1 MTSHRFRVGRD
12 GMSTLFEELQRV
24 KTFEYTEEDVRQF
37 RELHDEI
44 RALKTQRNAVIVAH
58 NYYRPEILK
67 IADFVGD
74 SLELSLMAAKVKDAD
89 VIDFCG
95 VHFMA
100 ETAKI
105 VNPSRT
111 VLLPNLLAG
120 CQLADSAPAEDLK
133 LRIEELKKEHPD
145 LAVVS
150 YVNTTAAVK
159 ALSDV
164 ICTSAN
170 AGQIVRALPNQNI
183 LFVPDRN
190 LANHVA
196 QQVPEKN
203 IIPWDGFCYVHQ
215 QITPQ
220 EVSRIREGDPDLKIL
235 VHPECRPDVA
245 QLADAVLS
253 TSGMV
258 RYAKENAAE
267 RYLIVTECGLSDRL
281 AMEVP
286 DKTFVK
292 GCKLCTF
299 MKVTTLEDVRDSL
312 RDRKYEVI
320 VPEDVR
326 VKAERAL
333 RRMFAIEKGAVPA
346 PSESIIPRCE

>member
-1 MTSHRFRVGRD
+1 MAMTS
-12 GMSTLFEELQRV
+12 LLEELSRV
-24 KTFEYTEEDVRQF
+24 KTFEYTAEDVRAF
-37 RELHDEI
+37 ESLHEEI
-44 RALKTQRNAVIVAH
+44 RALKGERNAVIVAH

-74 SLELSLMAAKVKDAD
+74 SLELALMASKVRDAG

-105 VNPSRT
+105 LNPTRT

-133 LRIEELKKEHPD
+133 ARIEELRKEHPD

-159 ALSDV
+159 ALSDI
-164 ICTSAN
+164 ICTSGN
-170 AGQIVRALPNQNI
+170 AAKVVESLPNRNI

-203 IIPWDGFCYVHQ
+203 IIPWEGFCYVHQ
-215 QITPQ
+215 QITPAEIQ
-220 EVSRIREGDPDLKIL
+220 RVRDSDPEIEIL
-235 VHPECRPDVA
+235 VHPECRADVA
-245 QLADAVLS
+245 ALADAVLS

-258 RYAKENAAE
+258 KWAKERPAS
-267 RYLIVTECGLSDRL
+267 RFLVVTECGLSDRL

-286 DKTFVK
+286 DKQFLK

-312 RDRKYEVI
+312 KLLQHEIV
-320 VPEDVR
+320 VPEEVR
-326 VKAERAL
+326 VPAERAL
-333 RRMFAIEKGAVPA
+333 RRMFEVTEGKRQP
-346 PSESIIPRCE
+346 

>member
-1 MTSHRFRVGRD
+1 
-12 GMSTLFEELQRV
+12 MSTLFEELQRV
-24 KTFEYTEEDVRQF
+24 RTYDYSEEEVREFQLLHEEI
-37 RELHDEI
+37 RELK
-44 RALKTQRNAVIVAH
+44 AQRNAVIVAH

-67 IADFVGD
+67 VADFIGD
-74 SLELSLMAAKVKDAD
+74 SLELALMAANVRDAD
-89 VIDFCG
+89 IIEFCG

-120 CQLADSAPAEDLK
+120 CQLADSAPAADLK
-133 LRIEELKKEHPD
+133 VRIEELKAQYPD

-164 ICTSAN
+164 ICTSSN
-170 AGQIVRALPNQNI
+170 APKVVRSLPNKNI

-190 LANHVA
+190 LARFTA
-196 QQVPEKN
+196 EQVPEKN

-215 QITPQ
+215 QITPE
-220 EVSRIREGDPDLKIL
+220 EVAKIRASDPEIEIL
-235 VHPECRPDVA
+235 VHPECRGDVA
-245 QLADAVLS
+245 KLADAVLS

-258 RYAKENAAE
+258 KWAKERSAK
-267 RYLIVTECGLSDRL
+267 RFLIVTECGLTDRL

-286 DKTFVK
+286 DKQFVK

-312 RDRKYEVI
+312 KLLRYEI
-320 VPEDVR
+320 EVPEDIR
-326 VKAERAL
+326 VPAERAL
-333 RRMFAIEKGAVPA
+333 RRMFDATRQVEG
-346 PSESIIPRCE
+346 

>member
-1 MTSHRFRVGRD
+1 MT
-12 GMSTLFEELQRV
+12 TLFEELKRV
-24 KTFEYTEEDVRQF
+24 QTFEYTEDDVREF
-37 RELHDEI
+37 AELHAEIRELRRE
-44 RALKTQRNAVIVAH
+44 RNAVIVAH

-74 SLELSLMAAKVKDAD
+74 SLELSIMASEVREAG
-89 VIDFCG
+89 VIVFCG

-120 CQLADSAPAEDLK
+120 CQLADSAPAEDVAK
-133 LRIEELKKEHPD
+133 RIEELRAIHPD

-164 ICTSAN
+164 VCTSAN
-170 AGQIVRALPNQNI
+170 AAKVVRSLPNRNI
-183 LFVPDRN
+183 LFNPDRN
-190 LANHVA
+190 LARHVA
-196 QQVPEKN
+196 DQAPEKN

-215 QITPQ
+215 QITP
-220 EVSRIREGDPDLKIL
+220 EEISRIREADPSLKVL
-235 VHPECRPDVA
+235 VHPECRRDVA
-245 QLADAVLS
+245 LLADAVLS

-258 RYAKENAAE
+258 RYAKENAAQ
-267 RYLIVTECGLSDRL
+267 RYLVVTECGLSDRL

-292 GCKLCTF
+292 GCKLCAF

-312 RDRKYEVI
+312 RDRKHEVI

-333 RRMFAIEKGAVPA
+333 RRMFEIEKGAVSTPGDSTA
-346 PSESIIPRCE
+346 PRCE

>member
-1 MTSHRFRVGRD
+1 
-12 GMSTLFEELQRV
+12 MSTLFEELSRV
-24 KTFEYTEEDVRQF
+24 KTFEYTREEVREF
-37 RELHDEI
+37 EDLHEEIREL
-44 RALKTQRNAVIVAH
+44 RKVRNAVIVAH

-74 SLELSLMAAKVKDAD
+74 SLELALMASNVKDAD
-89 VIDFCG
+89 IIVFAG

-105 VNPSRT
+105 VNPSRM

-120 CQLADSAPAEDLK
+120 CQLADSAPAEDLAARIK
-133 LRIEELKKEHPD
+133 ELRKDYPD
-145 LAVVS
+145 LAVAS

-159 ALSDV
+159 ALSDIIV
-164 ICTSAN
+164 TSAN
-170 AGQIVRALPNQNI
+170 AAKVVRTLKSKNI

-190 LANHVA
+190 LAHHVA
-196 QQVPEKN
+196 EQVPEKN
-203 IIPWDGFCYVHQ
+203 IIPWDGYCYVHQ
-215 QITPQ
+215 QITP
-220 EVSRIREGDPDLKIL
+220 EEISRIRQADPDLKIL

-245 QLADAVLS
+245 RLADAVLS

-258 RYAKENAAE
+258 RYAKERPE
-267 RYLIVTECGLSDRL
+267 KRFLVVTECGLTDRL

-286 DKTFVK
+286 EKQFLK

-312 RDRKYEVI
+312 KLLRYEI
-320 VPEDVR
+320 EVPEDIR
-326 VKAERAL
+326 VPAERAL
-333 RRMFAIEKGAVPA
+333 RRMFDVTA
-346 PSESIIPRCE
+346 

>member
-1 MTSHRFRVGRD
+1 
-12 GMSTLFEELQRV
+12 MSTLFEELSRV
-24 KTFEYTEEDVRQF
+24 KTYEYTEEDVREF
-37 RELHDEI
+37 TVLHGEI
-44 RALKTQRNAVIVAH
+44 RSLKKQRNAVIVAH

-74 SLELSLMAAKVKDAD
+74 SLELAIMASNVKDAD
-89 VIDFCG
+89 VICFAG

-111 VLLPNLLAG
+111 VLLPNLMAG
-120 CQLADSAPAEDLK
+120 CQLADSAPVEDLAAK
-133 LRIEELKKEHPD
+133 IKELRPKYPD

-159 ALSDV
+159 ALSDIIV
-164 ICTSAN
+164 TSAN
-170 AGQIVRALPNQNI
+170 AAKVVRTLKNKNI
-183 LFVPDRN
+183 LFVPDKN

-203 IIPWDGFCYVHQ
+203 IIPWEGFCYVHQ
-215 QITPQ
+215 QITP
-220 EVSRIREGDPDLKIL
+220 EEISRIRKADPDLEIL

-245 QLADAVLS
+245 NLADAVLS

-258 RYAKENAAE
+258 RWAKERPAK
-267 RYLIVTECGLSDRL
+267 RFLVVTECGLSDRL
-281 AMEVP
+281 SMEVP
-286 DKTFVK
+286 DKQFLK

-312 RDRKYEVI
+312 KLMRYEIV
-320 VPEDVR
+320 VPEEVR
-326 VKAERAL
+326 VPAERAL
-333 RRMFAIEKGAVPA
+333 RRMFEAIE
-346 PSESIIPRCE
+346 S

>member
-1 MTSHRFRVGRD
+1 
-12 GMSTLFEELQRV
+12 MSALLEELSRV
-24 KTFEYTEEDVRQF
+24 KTYEYTEEDVREF
-37 RELHDEI
+37 EALHAEI
-44 RALKTQRNAVIVAH
+44 RALKKERNAVIVAH

-74 SLELSLMAAKVKDAD
+74 SLELALMASKVKDSD

-133 LRIEELKKEHPD
+133 ARIEELRKDYPD

-159 ALSDV
+159 ALSDI

-170 AGQIVRALPNQNI
+170 GPKVVRSLPNKNI

-190 LANHVA
+190 LANFVA

-220 EVSRIREGDPDLKIL
+220 EIQRIREADPDLEIL

-245 QLADAVLS
+245 RLANAVLS

-258 RYAKENAAE
+258 KYAKERSAK
-267 RYLIVTECGLSDRL
+267 RFLVVTECGLSDRL

-286 DKTFVK
+286 DKQFLK

-312 RDRKYEVI
+312 REMRYEI
-320 VPEDVR
+320 EVPEEIR
-326 VKAERAL
+326 LPAERAL
-333 RRMFAIEKGAVPA
+333 RRMFEVTA
-346 PSESIIPRCE
+346 

>member
-1 MTSHRFRVGRD
+1 
-12 GMSTLFEELQRV
+12 MSTLYEELSRV
-24 KTFEYTEEDVRQF
+24 NTYEYTREEVQEF
-37 RELHDEI
+37 ELLHDEI
-44 RALKTQRNAVIVAH
+44 RRLKKERNAVIVAH

-67 IADFVGD
+67 VADFVGD
-74 SLELSLMAAKVKDAD
+74 SLELAIMASQVRDAD
-89 VIDFCG
+89 IIEFAG

-105 VNPSRT
+105 VNPNKT
-111 VLLPNLLAG
+111 VLLPNPMAG
-120 CQLADSAPAEDLK
+120 CQLADSAPAEDLAA
-133 LRIEELKKEHPD
+133 RIAELKQQFPD

-159 ALSDV
+159 ALSDIIV
-164 ICTSAN
+164 TSAN
-170 AGQIVRALPNQNI
+170 AAKVVRTLPNKNI

-196 QQVPEKN
+196 EQIPDKN
-203 IIPWDGFCYVHQ
+203 IIPWNGYCYVHE

-220 EVSRIREGDPDLKIL
+220 EIGRIRAADPELEIL

-245 QLADAVLS
+245 KLADAVLS

-258 RYAKENAAE
+258 RYAKERPAM
-267 RYLIVTECGLSDRL
+267 RFLIVTECGLSDRL

-286 DKTFVK
+286 DKTFLK
-292 GCKLCTF
+292 GCKLCAF

-312 RDRKYEVI
+312 LYLRYEI
-320 VPEDVR
+320 DVPEDVR
-326 VKAERAL
+326 VPAERAL
-333 RRMFAIEKGAVPA
+333 RRMFDATA
-346 PSESIIPRCE
+346 

>member
-1 MTSHRFRVGRD
+1 
-12 GMSTLFEELQRV
+12 MSTLYDELSRVTTYEYSRDEVREFEL
-24 KTFEYTEEDVRQF
+24 
-37 RELHDEI
+37 LHDEI
-44 RALKTQRNAVIVAH
+44 RKLKKERNAIIVAH

-67 IADFVGD
+67 VADFVGD
-74 SLELSLMAAKVKDAD
+74 SLELALMASKVREAD

-105 VNPSRT
+105 VNPAKT
-111 VLLPNLLAG
+111 VLLPNLMAG
-120 CQLADSAPAEDLK
+120 CQLADSAPVEDLTV
-133 LRIEELKKEHPD
+133 RIAELKEQFPD

-159 ALSDV
+159 ALSDIIV
-164 ICTSAN
+164 TSAN
-170 AGQIVRALPNQNI
+170 AAKVVRTLPNRNI

-196 QQVPEKN
+196 EQVPEKN

-220 EVSRIREGDPDLKIL
+220 EISRIRAADPDLEIL

-245 QLADAVLS
+245 VLADAVLS

-258 RYAKENAAE
+258 RWAKERPAS
-267 RYLIVTECGLSDRL
+267 RFLIVTECGLSDRL

-286 DKTFVK
+286 DKTFIK

-299 MKVTTLEDVRDSL
+299 MKVTTLEDLRDSL
-312 RDRKYEVI
+312 LYLRYEI
-320 VPEDVR
+320 DVPEDVR
-326 VKAERAL
+326 VPAELAL
-333 RRMFAIEKGAVPA
+333 RRMFAATE
-346 PSESIIPRCE
+346 

>member
-1 MTSHRFRVGRD
+1 MP
-12 GMSTLFEELQRV
+12 TLFEELSRV
-24 KTFEYTEEDVRQF
+24 TTYDYTEEDVRGF
-37 RELHDEI
+37 ERLHEEI
-44 RALKTQRNAVIVAH
+44 RALKKERNAVIVAH
-58 NYYRPEILK
+58 NYYRAEILK
-67 IADFVGD
+67 VADFVGD
-74 SLELSLMAAKVKDAD
+74 SLELALMAAKVRDAD
-89 VIDFCG
+89 VIEFCG

-105 VNPSRT
+105 VNPQRT

-133 LRIEELKKEHPD
+133 ERIDELKKQYDD

-159 ALSDV
+159 ALSDIIV
-164 ICTSAN
+164 TSAN
-170 AGQIVRALPNQNI
+170 AAKVVRTLPNRNI

-190 LANHVA
+190 LARHVA
-196 QQVPEKN
+196 EQVPEKN
-203 IIPWDGFCYVHQ
+203 IIPWEGFCYVHQ

-220 EVSRIREGDPDLKIL
+220 EISRIRESDPDLEIL
-235 VHPECRPDVA
+235 VHPECRGDVA
-245 QLADAVLS
+245 ALADAVLS

-258 RYAKENAAE
+258 RWAKERPAK
-267 RYLIVTECGLSDRL
+267 RFLVVTECGLSDRL

-286 DKTFVK
+286 DKTFLK

-312 RDRKYEVI
+312 RDMKYEI
-320 VPEDVR
+320 EVPEEIR
-326 VKAERAL
+326 VPAERAL
-333 RRMFAIEKGAVPA
+333 QRMFDVVE
-346 PSESIIPRCE
+346 

>member
-1 MTSHRFRVGRD
+1 
-12 GMSTLFEELQRV
+12 MSTLYEELSRV
-24 KTFEYTEEDVRQF
+24 TTYDYSESDVREF
-37 RELHDEI
+37 EALHEEI
-44 RALKTQRNAVIVAH
+44 RALKKERNAVIVAH

-67 IADFVGD
+67 VADFVGD
-74 SLELSLMAAKVKDAD
+74 SLELALMASQVKDAD
-89 VIDFCG
+89 VIEFAG

-111 VLLPNLLAG
+111 VLLPNMLAG
-120 CQLADSAPAEDLK
+120 CQLADAAPAEELAA
-133 LRIEELKKEHPD
+133 RIDELKQQYPD

-159 ALSDV
+159 ALSDI

-170 AGQIVRALPNQNI
+170 AAKVVRSLPNQNI

-190 LANHVA
+190 LASHVA
-196 QQVPEKN
+196 EQVPEKN
-203 IIPWDGFCYVHQ
+203 IMPWNGFCYVHQ
-215 QITPQ
+215 QITP
-220 EVSRIREGDPDLKIL
+220 EEIAKIRATDPELEIL

-245 QLADAVLS
+245 ALANAVLS

-258 RYAKENAAE
+258 RYAKERPA
-267 RYLIVTECGLSDRL
+267 RRFLVVTECGMSDRL

-299 MKVTTLEDVRDSL
+299 MKVTSLEDVRDSL
-312 RDRKYEVI
+312 KLMRYEVE
-320 VPEDVR
+320 VPEDIR
-326 VKAERAL
+326 VPAERAL
-333 RRMFAIEKGAVPA
+333 RRMFDVTA
-346 PSESIIPRCE
+346 

>member
-1 MTSHRFRVGRD
+1 MP
-12 GMSTLFEELQRV
+12 TLFEELQRV
-24 KTFEYTEEDVRQF
+24 KTFEYTEEDARGF
-37 RELHDEI
+37 LRLHEEI
-44 RALKTQRNAVIVAH
+44 RALKKQRNAVIVAH

-67 IADFVGD
+67 VADFVGD
-74 SLELSLMAAKVKDAD
+74 SLELAMMAATVRDAD
-89 VIDFCG
+89 VIEFCG

-120 CQLADSAPAEDLK
+120 CQLADSAPAEDLAARIDE
-133 LRIEELKKEHPD
+133 LRKPYPD

-159 ALSDV
+159 ALSDI

-170 AGQIVRALPNQNI
+170 AARVVRSLPNKNI

-190 LANHVA
+190 LASHA
-196 QQVPEKN
+196 AAQVPEKN
-203 IIPWDGFCYVHQ
+203 IIPWEGFCYVHQ
-215 QITPQ
+215 QITP
-220 EVSRIREGDPDLKIL
+220 EEIRKIREADPELEIL

-245 QLADAVLS
+245 NLANAVLS

-258 RYAKENAAE
+258 RYAKENKSS
-267 RYLIVTECGLSDRL
+267 RFLVVTECGLSDRL

-286 DKTFVK
+286 DKQFLK

-312 RDRKYEVI
+312 AHMQYPIEI
-320 VPEDVR
+320 PEEIR
-326 VKAERAL
+326 VKANRAL
-333 RRMFAIEKGAVPA
+333 QRMFDVEKAAGK
-346 PSESIIPRCE
+346 

>member
-1 MTSHRFRVGRD
+1 MA
-12 GMSTLFEELQRV
+12 TLFEELQRV
-24 KTFEYTEEDVRQF
+24 QTYEYTEGDVREF
-37 RELHDEI
+37 EALHEEI
-44 RALKTQRNAVIVAH
+44 RALKKERNAVIVAH

-67 IADFVGD
+67 VADFVGD
-74 SLELSLMAAKVKDAD
+74 SLELALMAANVRDAD
-89 VIDFCG
+89 VIEFAG

-120 CQLADSAPAEDLK
+120 CQLADSAPAEDLA
-133 LRIEELKKEHPD
+133 LRIEELRVDHPD

-164 ICTSAN
+164 IVTSAN
-170 AGQIVRALPNQNI
+170 AAKVVRTLPNKNI

-196 QQVPEKN
+196 EQVPEKK
-203 IIPWDGFCYVHQ
+203 IIAWDGFCYVHQ
-215 QITPQ
+215 QITPE
-220 EVSRIREGDPDLKIL
+220 EVSKIRKADPDIKIL

-245 QLADAVLS
+245 RLADAVLS

-258 RYAKENAAE
+258 RYAKERPE
-267 RYLIVTECGLSDRL
+267 KRFLVVTECGLSDRL

-312 RDRKYEVI
+312 KFMRYEI
-320 VPEDVR
+320 EVPEEIR
-326 VKAERAL
+326 VPAERAL
-333 RRMFAIEKGAVPA
+333 QRMFDATA
-346 PSESIIPRCE
+346 S

>member
-1 MTSHRFRVGRD
+1 
-12 GMSTLFEELQRV
+12 MSTLLEELQRV
-24 KTFEYTEEDVRQF
+24 KSYEYTAGDVAQF
-37 RELHDEI
+37 EELHEEI
-44 RALKTQRNAVIVAH
+44 RALKKERNAVIVAH

-67 IADFVGD
+67 VADFVGD
-74 SLELSLMAAKVKDAD
+74 SLELALMASKVTDAD
-89 VIDFCG
+89 VIEFCG

-105 VNPSRT
+105 VNPSKT

-120 CQLADSAPAEDLK
+120 CQLADSAPAEDLAA
-133 LRIEELKKEHPD
+133 RIAELKKEYPD

-159 ALSDV
+159 ALSTI

-170 AGQIVRALPNQNI
+170 AARVVRSLPNENI

-196 QQVPEKN
+196 EQVPEKN

-215 QITPQ
+215 QITPG
-220 EVSRIREGDPDLKIL
+220 EVQRIRESDPEIRIL

-245 QLADAVLS
+245 ALADAVLS

-258 RYAKENAAE
+258 RYAKENKGD
-267 RYLIVTECGLSDRL
+267 RFLVVTECGLSDRL

-286 DKTFVK
+286 EKQFLK
-292 GCKLCTF
+292 GCRLCTF

-312 RDRKYEVI
+312 REMRYEI
-320 VPEDVR
+320 EVPEPMR
-326 VKAERAL
+326 TEAEGAL
-333 RRMFAIEKGAVPA
+333 RAMFQVVEQK
-346 PSESIIPRCE
+346 

>member
-1 MTSHRFRVGRD
+1 
-12 GMSTLFEELQRV
+12 MSTLYEELSRV
-24 KTFEYTEEDVRQF
+24 TTYDYTEEDVREF
-37 RELHDEI
+37 ESLHAEI
-44 RALKTQRNAVIVAH
+44 RALKAQRNAVIVAH

-67 IADFVGD
+67 VADFVGD
-74 SLELSLMAAKVKDAD
+74 SLELALMASKVKDAD

-105 VNPSRT
+105 LNPTRT

-133 LRIEELKKEHPD
+133 ARIEELRKQYPD

-159 ALSDV
+159 ALSDI

-170 AGQIVRALPNQNI
+170 AAKVVRSLPNENI

-203 IIPWDGFCYVHQ
+203 VIPWEGFCYVHQ
-215 QITPQ
+215 QITPE
-220 EVSRIREGDPDLKIL
+220 EVSRIRENDPELEIL

-245 QLADAVLS
+245 KLADAVLS

-258 RYAKENAAE
+258 KYAKE
-267 RYLIVTECGLSDRL
+267 RSSSRFLVVTECGLSDRL

-286 DKTFVK
+286 DKTFIK

-299 MKVTTLEDVRDSL
+299 MKVTSLEDVRDSL
-312 RDRKYEVI
+312 RDMKYEI
-320 VPEDVR
+320 DVPEDVR
-326 VKAERAL
+326 VPAERAL
-333 RRMFAIEKGAVPA
+333 RRMFEVTEGKPGKTN
-346 PSESIIPRCE
+346 C

>member
-1 MTSHRFRVGRD
+1 
-12 GMSTLFEELQRV
+12 MSSLFEELQRV
-24 KTFEYTEEDVRQF
+24 RTYTYSEEEVGEF
-37 RELHDEI
+37 LELHEEI
-44 RALKTQRNAVIVAH
+44 RALKKERNAIIVAH

-67 IADFVGD
+67 VADFVGD
-74 SLELSLMAAKVKDAD
+74 SLELSLMASEVSDAD
-89 VIDFCG
+89 IIEFCG

-105 VNPSRT
+105 VNPART

-120 CQLADSAPAEDLK
+120 CQLADSAPADDLEARIEDL
-133 LRIEELKKEHPD
+133 RGTYPD

-159 ALSDV
+159 ALSDI

-170 AGQIVRALPNQNI
+170 AARVVRSLPNQNI

-190 LANHVA
+190 LASHVA
-196 QQVPEKN
+196 AQVPEKN
-203 IIPWDGFCYVHQ
+203 IIPWEGFCYVHQ
-215 QITPQ
+215 QITPE
-220 EVSRIREGDPDLKIL
+220 EVRRIKEADPGLAVL

-245 QLADAVLS
+245 AIADAVLS

-258 RYAKENAAE
+258 RYAKENDGT
-267 RYLIVTECGLSDRL
+267 RFLIVTECGLSDRL

-286 DKTFVK
+286 EKQFLK

-312 RDRKYEVI
+312 RDRKYSVE
-320 VPEDVR
+320 VPEPIR
-326 VKAERAL
+326 EKAERAL
-333 RRMFAIEKGAVPA
+333 RRMFEVEG
-346 PSESIIPRCE
+346 R

>member
-1 MTSHRFRVGRD
+1 MT
-12 GMSTLFEELQRV
+12 TLFEELKRV
-24 KTFEYTEEDVRQF
+24 RSFEYTEEDVREIT
-37 RELHDEI
+37 ELHGEI
-44 RALKTQRNAVIVAH
+44 SALKRERNAVVVAH

-74 SLELSLMAAKVKDAD
+74 SLELALMASEVRDAD
-89 VIDFCG
+89 VIIFCG

-120 CQLADSAPAEDLK
+120 CQLADSAPATDVAKKIVE
-133 LRIEELKKEHPD
+133 LRAIYPD

-164 ICTSAN
+164 VCTSAN
-170 AGQIVRALPNQNI
+170 AAKVVRSLPNKNI
-183 LFVPDRN
+183 LFTPDRN
-190 LANHVA
+190 LARHA
-196 QQVPEKN
+196 AEQVPEKN
-203 IIPWDGFCYVHQ
+203 VIPWDGFCYVHQ
-215 QITPQ
+215 QITP
-220 EVSRIREGDPDLKIL
+220 EEISKIREADPTLKIL
-235 VHPECRPDVA
+235 VHPECRQDVA
-245 QLADAVLS
+245 LLADAVLS

-267 RYLIVTECGLSDRL
+267 RYLVVTECGLSDRL

-312 RDRKYEVI
+312 RDLKYEVI
-320 VPEDVR
+320 VPEEIR

-333 RRMFAIEKGAVPA
+333 RRMFEIEKGVVATPGDA
-346 PSESIIPRCE
+346 TAPRCE

>member
-1 MTSHRFRVGRD
+1 
-12 GMSTLFEELQRV
+12 MSTLYEELSRV
-24 KTFEYTEEDVRQF
+24 ATYDYTEEDVREF
-37 RELHDEI
+37 ESLHAEI
-44 RALKTQRNAVIVAH
+44 RALKAQRNAVIVAH

-67 IADFVGD
+67 VADFIGD
-74 SLELSLMAAKVKDAD
+74 SLELALMASKVKDAD
-89 VIDFCG
+89 VIEFCG

-105 VNPSRT
+105 LNPTRT
-111 VLLPNLLAG
+111 VLLPNILAG

-133 LRIEELKKEHPD
+133 ERIEELRKQFPD

-159 ALSDV
+159 ALSDI

-170 AGQIVRALPNQNI
+170 AAKVVRSLPNKNI

-203 IIPWDGFCYVHQ
+203 VIPWEGFCYVHQ
-215 QITPQ
+215 QITPE
-220 EVSRIREGDPDLKIL
+220 EVTRIRENDPELEIL

-245 QLADAVLS
+245 KLADAVLS

-258 RYAKENAAE
+258 KYAKERPAS
-267 RYLIVTECGLSDRL
+267 RFLVVTECGLSDRL

-286 DKTFVK
+286 DKTFIK

-299 MKVTTLEDVRDSL
+299 MKVTSLEDVRDSL
-312 RDRKYEVI
+312 RDMKYEI
-320 VPEDVR
+320 DVPEDVR
-326 VKAERAL
+326 VPAERAL
-333 RRMFAIEKGAVPA
+333 RRMFEVTEGKPGKTN
-346 PSESIIPRCE
+346 C